1 MPPRLL
7 PSPVKTIAAVYV
19 LVLALFVLAGC
30 QPGPNPRPVPSVSQ
44 IGSELKCL
52 NGDHGYSDLQA
63 GWGFCY
69 PATWQYRI
77 RAQSYQS
84 PDPRE
89 LDVTFDITDVPCTT
103 ASPAP
108 GAASA
113 RPVCSSAAGLF
124 AFMIVSTFDRGGVP
138 SLAAWQS
145 SNPRFASDARLA
157 SVAETIK
164 WGNAVEAAKLPD
176 GRRIALTP
184 LHVVIL
190 ELRSGSGNGCVT
202 PQGSPCYLDLEASMS
217 PRLSTWKFTI

>member
-1 MPPRLL
+1 MPPPLL
-7 PSPVKTIAAVYV
+7 PSPVKKVAAIV
-19 LVLALFVLAGC
+19 ALFVLAGC

-69 PATWQYRI
+69 PSTWQYRI

-89 LDVTFDITDVPCTT
+89 LDITFDITDVPCTT
-103 ASPAP
+103 PSTAP
-108 GAASA
+108 GQASA

-124 AFMIVSTFDRGGVP
+124 AFMIVSTFDRGGAP
-138 SLAAWQS
+138 NIAAWQRA
-145 SNPRFASDARLA
+145 NPKYAFDT
-157 SVAETIK
+157 ETIT
-164 WGNAVEAAKLPD
+164 WGNAAEAAKLAD
-176 GRRIALTP
+176 GRRIALTQ

-190 ELRSGSGNGCVT
+190 ELRSGQGNGCVT
-202 PQGSPCYLDLEASMS
+202 PQGSPCYLDLETPMS
-217 PRLSTWKFTI
+217 ARLNTWKFTI

>member
-1 MPPRLL
+1 MPPPPL
-7 PSPVKTIAAVYV
+7 PSPLKTLATIV
-19 LVLALFVLAGC
+19 ALFVLAGC

-103 ASPAP
+103 ASAAP
-108 GAASA
+108 GEASPK
-113 RPVCSSAAGLF
+113 PVCSGDAGLF
-124 AFMIVSTFDRGGVP
+124 AFMIVSTFDRGGAP
-138 SLAAWQS
+138 SLAAWQA
-145 SNPRFASDARLA
+145 NARVASAARVA
-157 SVAETIK
+157 SVLETIK
-164 WGNAVEAAKLPD
+164 WGNAVEAAKLAD

-190 ELRSGSGNGCVT
+190 ELRSGSGNGCTT

>member
-1 MPPRLL
+1 MPPPRL
-7 PSPVKTIAAVYV
+7 PTPVKTIAAIYV

-30 QPGPNPRPVPSVSQ
+30 QPGPNPRPVPSVAQ

-69 PATWQYRI
+69 PSTWQYRI
-77 RAQSYQS
+77 RAQGSQS

-89 LDVTFDITDVPCTT
+89 LDITFDITDVPCTT

-108 GAASA
+108 GQPTP
-113 RPVCSSAAGLF
+113 RPVCSPDAGLF
-124 AFMIVSTFDRGGVP
+124 AFMIVYTYDRGGAAN
-138 SLAAWQS
+138 LAAWQA
-145 SNPRFASDARLA
+145 NPRVASGARIA
-157 SVAETIK
+157 PTVQTIT
-164 WGNAVEAAKLPD
+164 WGNAVEAAKLSD

-190 ELRSGSGNGCVT
+190 ELRSGQGNGCVT
-202 PQGSPCYLDLEASMS
+202 TKGTPCYLDLEAPMS
-217 PRLSTWKFTI
+217 KRLSTWKFTI

>member
-1 MPPRLL
+1 MPPPLS
-7 PSPVKTIAAVYV
+7 PTPVKTIATVYL

-30 QPGPNPRPVPSVSQ
+30 QPGSHPRPVPSVAQ

-69 PATWQYRI
+69 PPTWQYRV
-77 RAQSYQS
+77 RAQSFQS

-89 LDVTFDITDVPCTT
+89 LDITFDITDVPCTT
-103 ASPAP
+103 PSAAPGEASPKA
-108 GAASA
+108 
-113 RPVCSSAAGLF
+113 VCSGDAGLF
-124 AFMIVSTFDRGGVP
+124 AFMIIYTFDRGGAAN
-138 SLAAWQS
+138 LTAWQRA
-145 SNPRFASDARLA
+145 NQKVASGASVA

-164 WGNAVEAAKLPD
+164 WGNAVEAAKLTD

-190 ELRSGSGNGCVT
+190 ELRSGAGNGCVT
-202 PQGSPCYLDLEASMS
+202 TKGTPCYLDLEAPMS
-217 PRLSTWKFTI
+217 SRLSTWKFTI